1 MCKFNPFCTFSI
13 EIGKYGSDFL
23 DLTIKD
29 MGRLYTTVA
38 TATSSPVSS
47 GTHIKNESQI
57 TIRTPAS
64 STLSAVTNK
73 RQHMSSAA
81 SMPVSALTSPSPQ
94 SNSTVY
100 TSPSRNS
107 ANHSEQFPPGEGKN
121 NITRKRREAETTGA
135 TLVKGQSLPLYK
147 SEKTYSGNVSRTSL
161 FTRPSQN
168 LQPSKI
174 FMI

>member
-1 MCKFNPFCTFSI
+1 
-13 EIGKYGSDFL
+13 
-23 DLTIKD
+23 

-47 GTHIKNESQI
+47 GTHIKNGSQT
-57 TIRTPAS
+57 TIRTPTS
-64 STLSAVTNK
+64 SMLSAVTNK
-73 RQHMSSAA
+73 SQKMSSAV
-81 SMPVSALTSPSPQ
+81 SMSVSTLTSPSPP
-94 SNSTVY
+94 SSSTV

-107 ANHSEQFPPGEGKN
+107 ADHSKQFTPSEGG
-121 NITRKRREAETTGA
+121 NITRKRREAETTRA
-135 TLVKGQSLPLYK
+135 TLVKGPSLPLYK

>member
-1 MCKFNPFCTFSI
+1 
-13 EIGKYGSDFL
+13 
-23 DLTIKD
+23 

-47 GTHIKNESQI
+47 GTHIKNGSQ
-57 TIRTPAS
+57 TAIRTPTS
-64 STLSAVTNK
+64 SMLSAVTNK
-73 RQHMSSAA
+73 SQKMSSAV
-81 SMPVSALTSPSPQ
+81 SMSVSTLTSPSPP
-94 SNSTVY
+94 SNSTV

-107 ANHSEQFPPGEGKN
+107 ADHSKQFTPSEGG
-121 NITRKRREAETTGA
+121 NITRKRREAETTRA
-135 TLVKGQSLPLYK
+135 TLGKGPVQSLPLYK